1 MIASVHLADVGFPA
15 SLAVLR
21 KAPKPKDV
29 PGLRHAEVAVAA
41 PLGGSALPAPQVGRV
56 GLIAFWEDDAALDRF
71 LDGHRLAQRLGGGWR
86 IRLEP
91 LRAFGA
97 FPGLPADVARPR
109 TVTEDGPAAV
119 LTLGRFKWHR
129 AVPFFRTS
137 RKAELA
143 VVDAPG
149 LAWAMGMARPP
160 FVATCSLWES
170 GHAAAGYAYGPSD
183 APHQAAIDT
192 DRAKPFHR
200 QEAFIRFRPYDSVGR
215 LEGKNPL
222 PERWLSTA

>member
-15 SLAVLR
+15 SLAALW
-21 KAPKPKDV
+21 KAPRPKDV

-41 PLGGSALPAPQVGRV
+41 PLGGSALPAPQIGRV
-56 GLIAFWEDDAALDRF
+56 GLIAFWDDDTALDRF
-71 LDGHRLAQRLGGGWR
+71 LASHPLAEPLAGGWR
-86 IRLEP
+86 TRLEP

-97 FPGLPADVARPR
+97 FPGLPADVTRPR
-109 TVTEDGPAAV
+109 TVTEEGPAAV
-119 LTLGRFKWHR
+119 LTLGRFKWRR
-129 AVPFFRTS
+129 AVPFFRAS

-143 VVDAPG
+143 VVGAPG
-149 LAWAMGMARPP
+149 LTWATGMAKPP

-170 GHAAAGYAYGPSD
+170 GHAAAAYAYGAND
-183 APHQAAIDT
+183 APHQAAIDA

-200 QEAFIRFRPYDSVGR
+200 QNAFIRFRPYDSVGR